1 MAMQL
6 KNVAR
11 LSPEQR
17 DAVTQ
22 RAQAI
27 LAGTVGAA

>member
-6 KNVAR
+6 KNLAR

-27 LAGTVGAA
+27 LAGTVGAT

>member
-1 MAMQL
+1 
-6 KNVAR
+6 VAR